1 MLRVLFFILLVSAN
15 LFSQKIRV
23 VDEYT
28 HANLKGVEVYNSE
41 TNKMSLTD
49 TNGNVHLTLKDKKG
63 VLTFRREG
71 YCPLKILLKDI
82 DKDILLKSKYENLQS
97 VVLSVSRTAEK
108 KQRISEKIE
117 IITKKDI
124 ERIAPQTSA
133 DLLANIA
140 GVRVQKSQL
149 GGGSPVLRGLE
160 SNRVLLVV
168 DGVRMNNAIYRSG
181 HLQNSITVSP
191 FAIDRVEVVFG
202 PASVSY
208 GSDALGGVVH
218 YYTKRLNYSNR
229 FFNKNDVVY
238 RHSTVNNEQT
248 VSFSSYL
255 SNKKWASYSNIS
267 YSDFG
272 DLRIGKNRTHGY
284 RDWGKVHQYSRNTK
298 DAFHEGATLNQDP
311 NIQKNTGYSQL
322 DILQKFKF
330 PISKEVDLVL
340 NGQYSR
346 SSNIDN
352 FGKLNDEKGGRLK
365 FAEWYYGPQ
374 QRLLV
379 SAQTRFKDY
388 KSLLQNGTITL
399 AYQNILESRINR
411 LFGSLDRNSRFE
423 EVDVYSLNGDFYKKL
438 SKTGDKKIFYGVE
451 FVHNDISSKATG
463 ETINPAG
470 NKVTGITSFF
480 DIDSRYP
487 DAGSRYSSG
496 AIYSSYKQQL
506 DKKNTLN
513 IGIRVTS
520 TLLHANWTK
529 NVAIAIPDNSIRLSN
544 TALTGSIGYI
554 HRPKKND
561 KISVVLSKG
570 FRAPN
575 VDDVGKIRAKSGRLT
590 VPNTKLKPEHL
601 YSIEAG
607 YDKSFLNK
615 KLRFNVSSY
624 YTLLDNYIAR
634 SPSKEFGGIINYD
647 GETFIGDAIIANTNQ
662 GQAYILGAVFG
673 ASSKITSYLKSNLS
687 VTYTY
692 GKSYDTSEPL
702 SSIPPLFGNVS
713 VGIYKSKFDVI
724 LDYRMSLAKKLSAYN
739 LIEGIDNIEETPIEQ
754 GTPKWSVLN
763 LNSNYRVNDDLSLK
777 FQIQNIFDI
786 HYKEFGS
793 SISAPGRNLV
803 GSVAYSF

>member
-1 MLRVLFFILLVSAN
+1 MLRILCFILLISTS

-23 VDEYT
+23 VDDYT
-28 HANLKGVEVYNSE
+28 HEKLEGVEVHNSE
-41 TNKMSLTD
+41 SSSIKITD
-49 TNGNVHLTLKDKKG
+49 INGKVNLSLKDKNS
-63 VLTFRREG
+63 VITFKLKG
-71 YCPLKILLKDI
+71 YCPLNILANNI
-82 DKDILLKSKYENLQS
+82 DKEILLKSKYENLQS

-108 KQRISEKIE
+108 KQRIPERIE
-117 IITKKDI
+117 ITTKKDI

-133 DLLANIA
+133 DLLANVA

-149 GGGSPVLRGLE
+149 GGGSPVLRGME

-218 YYTKRLNYSNR
+218 YYTKRLNYSNN

-248 VSFSSYL
+248 VSFSSSL
-255 SNKKWASYSNIS
+255 SNANWASYTNVS

-272 DLRIGKNRTHGY
+272 DLRMGKNRTHGY

-298 DAFHEGATLNQDP
+298 GTYHENASINK
-311 NIQKNTGYSQL
+311 NSEIQKNTGYNQL
-322 DILQKFKF
+322 DVLQKFKF
-330 PISKEVDLVL
+330 PVSKEIDIVL
-340 NGQYSR
+340 NGQFSR
-346 SSNIDN
+346 SSSIPN
-352 FGKLNDEKGGRLK
+352 FGKLNDEKDDQLK

-374 QRLLV
+374 QRVLV

-388 KSLLQNGTITL
+388 QSLLQNGTLTL

-411 LFGSLDRNSRFE
+411 QFGSLDRSSRFE

-438 SKTGDKKIFYGVE
+438 TKKGDKKLLYGVE
-451 FVHNDISSKATG
+451 LVHNDVSSKAKG
-463 ETINPAG
+463 ETISITG
-470 NKVTGITSFF
+470 NKVTGVSSIFN
-480 DIDSRYP
+480 IDTRYP
-487 DAGSRYSSG
+487 DAGSTYSSG
-496 AIYSSYKQQL
+496 ALYTSYRQSL
-506 DKKNTLN
+506 NKKNTLN
-513 IGIRVTS
+513 IGARVTS
-520 TLLHANWTK
+520 TLLRANWTK
-529 NVAIAIPDNSIRLSN
+529 NVAIPIPDNSIRINN

-554 HRPKKND
+554 HKPRKNE

-570 FRAPN
+570 FRSPN
-575 VDDVGKIRAKSGRLT
+575 VDDVGKIRSKSGRLT

-607 YDKSFLNK
+607 YDIYLLDK
-615 KLRFNVSSY
+615 KLKFNISSY

-634 SPSKEFGGIINYD
+634 SPSEEFGTVLHYD
-647 GETFIGDAIIANTNQ
+647 GDVFEGDAILANKNQ
-662 GQAYILGAVFG
+662 GQAYILGGVFG
-673 ASSKITSYLKSNLS
+673 ASSVINNYLKSNMS

-692 GKSYDTSEPL
+692 GKSYDTNQPL
-702 SSIPPLFGNVS
+702 SSIPPLFGNIS
-713 VGIYKSKFDVI
+713 VGVYKSKFDLI
-724 LDYRMSLAKKLSAYN
+724 LDYRMSLSKQLSEYN
-739 LIEGIDNIEETPIEQ
+739 LVEGIDNLEETPNEE
-754 GTPKWSVLN
+754 GTPSWQVLN
-763 LNSNYRVNDDLSLK
+763 FNSNYRINDDLK
-777 FQIQNIFDI
+777 VQFQVQNIFDI

-793 SISAPGRNLV
+793 SISAPGRNV
-803 GSVAYSF
+803 VASVAYSF